1 MTRCRFALAV
11 RTFGRWLTTGS
22 KLVRDWLRA
31 GSGLDQVWF
40 KVGWLVPGWFPN
52 GSLLLS
58 CRLTA
63 ITLVSVAFLQLILCY
78 FVALPWFRGR
88 WGAGSQLVRNWLG
101 AGSSLAQGRFPAGR
115 TWPTV
120 RKTPSTPGNVTVTL
134 KVPRV
139 SASSL
144 GNGHYAALRM
154 FCSVPLYSDLL
165 AEAVQLH
172 AALVRER
179 QVRLSFKWRGRP
191 SAGGK
196 LVLKVLRGKALQGG
210 FGANGRNPLCFC
222 PVLRGSQRT
231 QRAQTGAES
240 LRQTLNG
247 PAGRETEKQSGTNAR
262 ETKRHRTQTHAQT

>member
-1 MTRCRFALAV
+1 MLAHNWFE
-11 RTFGRWLTTGS
+11 T
-22 KLVRDWLRA
+22 
-31 GSGLDQVWF
+31 GSGLVQGWF
-40 KVGWLVPGWFPN
+40 RVGSGLVQGWLVGSRLVSEWFLVAFLPAHSN
-52 GSLLLS
+52 YACFGSLFAADSLLL
-58 CRLTA
+58 CCFA
-63 ITLVSVAFLQLILCY
+63 LVSRTVGC
-78 FVALPWFRGR
+78 WFT
-88 WGAGSQLVRNWLG
+88 AGSELARGWLKFGSGSVPGWSHLADGQENSVDARERNSNARGATSFCVLLG
-101 AGSSLAQGRFPAGR
+101 H
-115 TWPTV
+115 
-120 RKTPSTPGNVTVTL
+120 
-134 KVPRV
+134 
-139 SASSL
+139 
-144 GNGHYAALRM
+144 NGHYAALRM

-196 LVLKVLRGKALQGG
+196 LVLKVLRGKALQAG
-210 FGANGRNPLCFC
+210 FGANGKNPLCFC

-262 ETKRHRTQTHAQT
+262 ETKTHRTQTHAQT